1 MQGNIDRSYGK
12 SYVVQVL
19 PGAAGTVRDT
29 LSDTLTAVLNYPV
42 KEDLGLLNVLWT
54 LPAEK
59 AVFLELLSEKNLV
72 LYKKSFAA
80 QASEKEEITTFPDLP
95 PGSYRLRLVDD
106 SNGNGRWDPGNYW
119 TNESS
124 EFVYY
129 SETMLNVRAN
139 WELDYELL
147 LKNE

>member
-1 MQGNIDRSYGK
+1 M
-12 SYVVQVL
+12 
-19 PGAAGTVRDT
+19 
-29 LSDTLTAVLNYPV
+29 LNFPI
-42 KEDLGLLNVLWT
+42 KEDLGQLNVLWK

-59 AVFLELLSEKNLV
+59 AVFLELLSEKNVV
-72 LYKKSFAA
+72 LYKKSFVA

-119 TNESS
+119 TNENS

-129 SETMLNVRAN
+129 SETLLNVRAN

-147 LKNE
+147 LKND